1 MNELRLTRRA
11 ALAAGAAL
19 AGAAAL
25 PAVPLAAQ
33 PPRGFVR
40 RAGLAFTLDDGRHR
54 YVGTNMWYATWLGAD
69 APFGDRDRLRRE
81 LDRLAALGVTN
92 VRASASAE
100 LSPLRNSVRP
110 AFRDRA
116 GDYNETLLA
125 GLDFFLAELGRR
137 DMRAVLYL
145 ANFWEW
151 SGGMATYL
159 YWTNGGRYIDMNDP
173 AHPWPEFPDFAS
185 GFYESAP
192 ALVLF
197 RAYVRAVVGRMNT
210 VAGRPYRE
218 DPAIMAWQL
227 ANEPRPG
234 GSEAVGRRRLPA
246 FFRWVAETA
255 RLTKAI
261 DPNHL
266 VSTGNEG
273 LKGCLESGEI
283 VAALSAIPEID
294 YMTIHIWPQNWDWID
309 PADMA
314 GSWPRCEALVRDY
327 VAQHIA
333 LARAAGKPL
342 VIEEFGFPRDGVA
355 YDPRATTVWRDRY
368 YRLIYESALADM
380 RAGGPTA
387 GTHFWAWSGEGRA
400 AHADHRFRAGDVAW
414 LGDPPH
420 EPQGWYGLFDSDE
433 STQAIVRQHAG
444 AVAALGA

>member
-1 MNELRLTRRA
+1 MTALRFTRRA
-11 ALAAGAAL
+11 ALVG
-19 AGAAAL
+19 GAAAL
-25 PAVPLAAQ
+25 ATPRIGAQ
-33 PPRGFVR
+33 APTPGFVAR
-40 RAGLAFTLDDGRHR
+40 DGVAFTLDGRRHR
-54 YVGTNMWYATWLGAD
+54 YAGTNMWYAAWLGAD

-81 LDRLAALGVTN
+81 LDRVAALGITN
-92 VRASASAE
+92 VRANASAE

-110 AFRDRA
+110 AFRDSGA
-116 GDYNETLLA
+116 SYNETLLQ

-185 GFYESAP
+185 GFYASAP
-192 ALVLF
+192 AVALF
-197 RAYVRAVVGRMNT
+197 RAYVRALVGRVST
-210 VAGRPYRE
+210 VTGRPYRD

-234 GSEAVGRRRLPA
+234 GSEAVGRRNLSA
-246 FFRWVAETA
+246 FYRWVGETA
-255 RLTKAI
+255 ALIKSI

-273 LKGCLESGEI
+273 LKGCLESPDI
-283 VAALSAIPEID
+283 VAALNAIPEID
-294 YMTIHIWPQNWDWID
+294 YMTIHVWPQNWSWID

-327 VAQHIA
+327 VAQHVA
-333 LARAAGKPL
+333 LAKRAGKPL
-342 VIEEFGFPRDGVA
+342 VIEEFGFPRDNVA
-355 YDPRATTVWRDRY
+355 YDPGTTTAWRDRY
-368 YRLIYESALADM
+368 YRLIYESVLADM
-380 RAGGPTA
+380 RSGGPIA
-387 GTHFWAWSGEGRA
+387 GTNFWAWSGEGRPT
-400 AHADHRFRAGDVAW
+400 HPDHHFRRGDTAW

-420 EPQGWYGLFDSDE
+420 EPQGWYGLFDSDASSCE
-433 STQAIVRQHAG
+433 IVRAHGA
-444 AVAALGA
+444 AVAALG